1 LLRLTL
7 FLCAVALACAPKAAA
22 APTAATLGA
31 EIRSLR
37 DTTAAQWAGM
47 MTPAG
52 DFQNP
57 FAADLAR
64 GHGSFV
70 PGLLVYSLHRAGE
83 VAAAER
89 AWPRTV
95 DPVRASAFDMLGV
108 AYGYRLLR
116 LSDARRAQLYGYMS
130 RYGIPV
136 NGYRCLINPTCYGNL
151 RLVDALAVLAITG
164 GGVRA
169 SDPAARL
176 ADPVAARASAA

>member
-1 LLRLTL
+1 MRLTIL
-7 FLCAVALACAPKAAA
+7 LCAVALACAPKAAA
-22 APTAATLGA
+22 GPTAATLGG
-31 EIRSLR
+31 EIRAVR
-37 DTTAAQWAGM
+37 DTTAAQWTQM

-52 DFQNP
+52 DFQNA

-95 DPVRASAFDMLGV
+95 DPARASAFDMLG
-108 AYGYRLLR
+108 ATYAYRLLP
-116 LSDARRAQLYGYMS
+116 LSAARRARLYGYMS

-136 NGYRCLINPTCYGNL
+136 NGYRCLVKPTCYGNL
-151 RLVDALAVLAITG
+151 RLVDALA
-164 GGVRA
+164 
-169 SDPAARL
+169 
-176 ADPVAARASAA
+176 